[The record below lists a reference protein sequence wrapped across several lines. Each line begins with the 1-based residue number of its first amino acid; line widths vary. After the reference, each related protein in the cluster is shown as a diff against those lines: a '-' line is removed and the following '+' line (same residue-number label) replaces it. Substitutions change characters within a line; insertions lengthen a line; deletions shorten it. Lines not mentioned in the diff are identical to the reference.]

1 MLEVFKG
8 ILGNFMVD
16 SDGRRAVGRSINNHA
31 DSQRGEELKVINYNP
46 NIQQALENDYEILME
61 EASLRERQKK
71 EYEKKLKHA
80 KHRYRFLKKTATT
93 QIIAW
98 GAIGMYAG
106 MVIAVDKVLMKHG
119 PTVTI
124 LGTIGA
130 CLLYLLAGAIG
141 AAIMGCLCKIQ
152 AKDFIRYEKSKV
164 RAYRKAIR
172 ELESEITEIKDKASH
187 YYDRAWRQEAL

>member
-8 ILGNFMVD
+8 FLGNFMVD
-16 SDGRRAVGRSINNHA
+16 SDGRRAIGRSINNHA
-31 DSQRGEELKVINYNP
+31 NSQRGEELKVISYNP
-46 NIQQALENDYEILME
+46 NIQQALENDYETLIS
-61 EASLRERQKK
+61 EASFQEKRKK
-71 EYEKKLKHA
+71 VYEKKLKAA

-130 CLLYLLAGAIG
+130 CLFYLLAGAIG

-172 ELESEITEIKDKASH
+172 ELDAEIERIKAEASQ
-187 YYDRAWRQEAL
+187 YYSRAWRQEAL